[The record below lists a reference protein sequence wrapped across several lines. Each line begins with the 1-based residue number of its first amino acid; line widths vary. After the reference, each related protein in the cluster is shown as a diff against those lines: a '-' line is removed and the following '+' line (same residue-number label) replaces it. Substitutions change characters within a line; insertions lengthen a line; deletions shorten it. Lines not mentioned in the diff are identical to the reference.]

1 MMPQRARG
9 ASTSVRWFSA
19 VGATALPRDEHSPHD
34 RQSTRVEARILR
46 TPEVVDVRALPCL
59 QDVRDAGVARR
70 AVSFVGGADEELSE
84 RTRSVY
90 SS

>member
-9 ASTSVRWFSA
+9 ASTSVWWFSA
-19 VGATALPRDEHSPHD
+19 VGATAPLRDERPRHD
-34 RQSTRVEARILR
+34 RQSTRVDARILR
-46 TPEVVDVRALPCL
+46 APEGVVVRVLRCL
-59 QDVRDAGVARR
+59 QGVGVERDARR

-84 RTRSVY
+84 RVRSVY